1 MYCLCKANTLRQFIR
16 NVAHVEVEPTLRHAF
31 AISPFEKSRR
41 GLGTFNTLR
50 MQHTSRQ
57 WQRSTEAEG
66 GSPAYSTTSTIESGG
81 EKTTP
86 SQEGGQGSEPAFFE
100 ITPDIIDQLAAGAAK
115 NVVKRDEQPLER
127 EYQERTPER
136 RSNRRTAPERITKKP
151 FSRDASIDSTNKDDI
166 SALRKNFRIRYT
178 EGPETSSRFIRKDT
192 EKEKDDWTP
201 PPRLPWQSQKAALK
215 EKFQEGWAPRK
226 RLSPDA
232 LAGIRAI
239 NAQFPEQ
246 YTVPVLA
253 DKFEVSP
260 EAIRRI
266 LKSNWRP
273 DEEEEED
280 RKRRW
285 YKRGQQVWT
294 RYAELGLKP
303 PRKWRDEGIGKREK
317 GWKIK
322 EKEERERERETL
334 STTWNP
340 RLTRK
345 PDGDGFV

>member
-1 MYCLCKANTLRQFIR
+1 
-16 NVAHVEVEPTLRHAF
+16 
-31 AISPFEKSRR
+31 
-41 GLGTFNTLR
+41 
-50 MQHTSRQ
+50 MQQTSRHL
-57 WQRSTEAEG
+57 QRSTEAEG
-66 GSPAYSTTSTIESGG
+66 EPSAHTISSTSES
-81 EKTTP
+81 ERATP
-86 SQEGGQGSEPAFFE
+86 SQESNHASAPSYLE
-100 ITPDIIDQLAAGAAK
+100 ITPDVIDQLAAGAAK
-115 NVVKRDEQPLER
+115 NTSKRVEEPLQR
-127 EYQERTPER
+127 EYRERTPER
-136 RSNRRTAPERITKKP
+136 RANKRIFPDKIARKP
-151 FSRDASIDSTNKDDI
+151 FNREVPINSTFQDN
-166 SALRKNFRIRYT
+166 SHVPRKNFRSKYS
-178 EGPETSSRFIRKDT
+178 EEPEAPTRFPKKDAKKV
-192 EKEKDDWTP
+192 EDDWTP
-201 PPRLPWQSQKAALK
+201 PPRLPWQSQKAALQ
-215 EKFQEGWAPRK
+215 EKFSEGWAPRK

-239 NAQFPEQ
+239 NTQFPDQ

-253 DKFEVSP
+253 AKFEVSP

-266 LKSNWRP
+266 LKGNWRP

-317 GWKIK
+317 GWKSK
-322 EKEERERERETL
+322 EKEERDKERETL

>member
-1 MYCLCKANTLRQFIR
+1 
-16 NVAHVEVEPTLRHAF
+16 
-31 AISPFEKSRR
+31 
-41 GLGTFNTLR
+41 
-50 MQHTSRQ
+50 MQHTSRHLQ
-57 WQRSTEAEG
+57 KSTEAEG
-66 GSPAYSTTSTIESGG
+66 ESSAYTTAPTSES
-81 EKTTP
+81 ERTAP
-86 SQEGGQGSEPAFFE
+86 SQEGGHAPAPAFFE

-115 NVVKRDEQPLER
+115 DTAKRVEQPAER
-127 EYQERTPER
+127 EYRERTPER
-136 RSNRRTAPERITKKP
+136 RTNRREIPDRTARKP
-151 FSRDASIDSTNKDDI
+151 FNRENSINSTYQDDSP
-166 SALRKNFRIRYT
+166 APRKNFRSKYT
-178 EGPETSSRFIRKDT
+178 EESEAPTRFTKKYAK
-192 EKEKDDWTP
+192 KEEDDWTP
-201 PPRLPWQSQKAALK
+201 PPRLPWQSQKAALQ
-215 EKFQEGWAPRK
+215 EKFSEGWAPRK

-239 NAQFPEQ
+239 NAQFPDQ

-253 DKFEVSP
+253 AKFEVSP

-317 GWKIK
+317 GWKSK
-322 EKEERERERETL
+322 DKEERDKERETL

-345 PDGDGFV
+345 PEGDGFV

>member
-1 MYCLCKANTLRQFIR
+1 
-16 NVAHVEVEPTLRHAF
+16 
-31 AISPFEKSRR
+31 
-41 GLGTFNTLR
+41 
-50 MQHTSRQ
+50 MQHTSRHLQ
-57 WQRSTEAEG
+57 KSTEAEG
-66 GSPAYSTTSTIESGG
+66 ESSAYTTTPTSES
-81 EKTTP
+81 ERATP
-86 SQEGGQGSEPAFFE
+86 SQEGGHAPVPAFFE

-115 NVVKRDEQPLER
+115 DTPKRVEQPVER
-127 EYQERTPER
+127 EYRERTPER
-136 RSNRRTAPERITKKP
+136 RTNRREIPDRTARKP
-151 FSRDASIDSTNKDDI
+151 FNRENSISSTYQDDS
-166 SALRKNFRIRYT
+166 AAPRKNFRSKYT
-178 EGPETSSRFIRKDT
+178 EESEAPTRFPKKYAK
-192 EKEKDDWTP
+192 KEEDDWTP
-201 PPRLPWQSQKAALK
+201 PPRLPWQSQKAALQ

-253 DKFEVSP
+253 AKFEVSP

-317 GWKIK
+317 GWKSK
-322 EKEERERERETL
+322 DKEERDKERDTL

-345 PDGDGFV
+345 PEGDGFV

>member
-1 MYCLCKANTLRQFIR
+1 
-16 NVAHVEVEPTLRHAF
+16 
-31 AISPFEKSRR
+31 
-41 GLGTFNTLR
+41 
-50 MQHTSRQ
+50 MQHTSRRLQ
-57 WQRSTEAEG
+57 KSAEAEG
-66 GSPAYSTTSTIESGG
+66 ESSAYTTTPTTAS
-81 EKTTP
+81 EKATP
-86 SQEGGQGSEPAFFE
+86 SQEGNHAPAPAVFE

-115 NVVKRDEQPLER
+115 DSQKRVEQPVER
-127 EYQERTPER
+127 EYRERAPER
-136 RSNRRTAPERITKKP
+136 RINRREIPDRSARKTFNRESPINSSYQDDSSAPRKNLRSKYTEDPEVPTRFSKKP
-151 FSRDASIDSTNKDDI
+151 AK
-166 SALRKNFRIRYT
+166 
-178 EGPETSSRFIRKDT
+178 
-192 EKEKDDWTP
+192 KEEDDWVP
-201 PPRLPWQSQKAALK
+201 PPRLPWQSQKAALQ
-215 EKFQEGWAPRK
+215 EKFSEGWAPRK

-253 DKFEVSP
+253 AKFEVSP

-317 GWKIK
+317 GWKSK
-322 EKEERERERETL
+322 DKEERDKERETL

-345 PDGDGFV
+345 PEGDGFV

>member
-16 NVAHVEVEPTLRHAF
+16 NVAHIEVEPAFRHAF
-31 AISPFEKSRR
+31 PKSPFEKSRR
-41 GLGTFNTLR
+41 GLSTFNALR
-50 MQHTSRQ
+50 VQQTSRHL
-57 WQRSTEAEG
+57 QRSAEAEG
-66 GSPAYSTTSTIESGG
+66 ESSAYTATASSDG
-81 EKTTP
+81 EKAAP
-86 SQEGGQGSEPAFFE
+86 SQEGGHTPAPAFFE

-115 NVVKRDEQPLER
+115 DTPKRVEPIER
-127 EYQERTPER
+127 EYRERTPER
-136 RSNRRTAPERITKKP
+136 RPERRAIPDRSARRP
-151 FSRDASIDSTNKDDI
+151 FNREVSINSPYQEDS
-166 SALRKNFRIRYT
+166 SAPRKSFRSKYT
-178 EGPETSSRFIRKDT
+178 EEPEVPSRFPKKT
-192 EKEKDDWTP
+192 AKKEEDDWTP

-239 NAQFPEQ
+239 NTQFPEQ

-253 DKFEVSP
+253 AKFEVSP

-317 GWKIK
+317 GWKSK
-322 EKEERERERETL
+322 EKEERDKERETM

>member
-1 MYCLCKANTLRQFIR
+1 
-16 NVAHVEVEPTLRHAF
+16 
-31 AISPFEKSRR
+31 
-41 GLGTFNTLR
+41 
-50 MQHTSRQ
+50 MQQTSRHLQ
-57 WQRSTEAEG
+57 KSTEAEG
-66 GSPAYSTTSTIESGG
+66 ETSAYTPISTTES
-81 EKTTP
+81 EKATP
-86 SQEGGQGSEPAFFE
+86 SQESGHAPSEPAFFE

-115 NVVKRDEQPLER
+115 ETSKRAEQAPKREYTERTFERRPDRRTTPDKAARKPFNRDERSLNSTYEDDSFAP
-127 EYQERTPER
+127 R
-136 RSNRRTAPERITKKP
+136 RNFRSKHTEEPAEASTRSPKKP
-151 FSRDASIDSTNKDDI
+151 FK
-166 SALRKNFRIRYT
+166 
-178 EGPETSSRFIRKDT
+178 
-192 EKEKDDWTP
+192 KEEDDWVP

-215 EKFQEGWAPRK
+215 EKFSEGWAPRK

-239 NAQFPEQ
+239 NAQFPAQ

-253 DKFEVSP
+253 AKFEVSP

-303 PRKWRDEGIGKREK
+303 PRRWRDEGIGKREK
-317 GWKIK
+317 GWKTK
-322 EKEERERERETL
+322 EKEERDRERDVT

-345 PDGDGFV
+345 PEGDGFV

>member
-16 NVAHVEVEPTLRHAF
+16 NVAHIEVEPAFRHAF
-31 AISPFEKSRR
+31 PKSRFEKSRR
-41 GLGTFNTLR
+41 GLSTFNALR
-50 MQHTSRQ
+50 MQHTSRHLQ
-57 WQRSTEAEG
+57 KSAEAEG
-66 GSPAYSTTSTIESGG
+66 ESSAYTITPTTES
-81 EKTTP
+81 EKASS
-86 SQEGGQGSEPAFFE
+86 SQEGSHAPAPAFFE

-115 NVVKRDEQPLER
+115 DTQKRVEPPAER
-127 EYQERTPER
+127 EYRERTPER
-136 RSNRRTAPERITKKP
+136 RTNRREIPDKSGRKP
-151 FSRDASIDSTNKDDI
+151 FNREAPINPSYQDDSSTP
-166 SALRKNFRIRYT
+166 RKNFRSRYT
-178 EGPETSSRFIRKDT
+178 EDPEVPTRISKKPAK
-192 EKEKDDWTP
+192 KEDDWVP
-201 PPRLPWQSQKAALK
+201 PPRLPWQSQKAALQ
-215 EKFQEGWAPRK
+215 EKFSEGWAPRK

-253 DKFEVSP
+253 AKFEVSP

-317 GWKIK
+317 GWKSK
-322 EKEERERERETL
+322 DKEERDKERETL

-345 PDGDGFV
+345 PEGDGFV

>member
-1 MYCLCKANTLRQFIR
+1 
-16 NVAHVEVEPTLRHAF
+16 
-31 AISPFEKSRR
+31 
-41 GLGTFNTLR
+41 
-50 MQHTSRQ
+50 MQHTSRHLQ
-57 WQRSTEAEG
+57 KSTEAEG
-66 GSPAYSTTSTIESGG
+66 ESSAYTTTPISESEG
-81 EKTTP
+81 TAP
-86 SQEGGQGSEPAFFE
+86 SQEGGHAPAPAFFE

-115 NVVKRDEQPLER
+115 DTAKRVEQPAER
-127 EYQERTPER
+127 EYRERTPER
-136 RSNRRTAPERITKKP
+136 RTNRREIPDRTARKP
-151 FSRDASIDSTNKDDI
+151 FNRGNSINSTYQDDSP
-166 SALRKNFRIRYT
+166 APRKNFRSKYT
-178 EGPETSSRFIRKDT
+178 EESEAPTRFTKKYAK
-192 EKEKDDWTP
+192 KEEDDWTP
-201 PPRLPWQSQKAALK
+201 PPRLPWQSQKAALQ
-215 EKFQEGWAPRK
+215 EKFSEGWAPRK

-239 NAQFPEQ
+239 NAQFPDQ

-253 DKFEVSP
+253 AKFEVSP

-317 GWKIK
+317 GWKSK
-322 EKEERERERETL
+322 DKEERDKERETL

-345 PDGDGFV
+345 PEGDGFV

>member
-1 MYCLCKANTLRQFIR
+1 
-16 NVAHVEVEPTLRHAF
+16 
-31 AISPFEKSRR
+31 
-41 GLGTFNTLR
+41 
-50 MQHTSRQ
+50 MQQTSRHLQ
-57 WQRSTEAEG
+57 KSTEAEG
-66 GSPAYSTTSTIESGG
+66 ETSAYTPISTTES
-81 EKTTP
+81 EKATP
-86 SQEGGQGSEPAFFE
+86 SQESGHAPSEPAFFE

-115 NVVKRDEQPLER
+115 ETSKRAEQVPKREYTERTFERRPDRRTTPDKAARKPFNRDE
-127 EYQERTPER
+127 
-136 RSNRRTAPERITKKP
+136 RSLNSTYEDDSFAP
-151 FSRDASIDSTNKDDI
+151 
-166 SALRKNFRIRYT
+166 RKNFRSKHT
-178 EGPETSSRFIRKDT
+178 EEPAEASTRSPKKPFKKEDLDWVPPVHESRSTETNHT
-192 EKEKDDWTP
+192 EEPAEASTRSPKKPFKKEEDDWVP

-215 EKFQEGWAPRK
+215 EKFSEGWAPRK

-239 NAQFPEQ
+239 NAQFPAQ

-253 DKFEVSP
+253 AKFEVSP

-303 PRKWRDEGIGKREK
+303 PRRWRDEGIGKREK
-317 GWKIK
+317 GWKTK
-322 EKEERERERETL
+322 EKEERDRERDVT

-345 PDGDGFV
+345 PEGDGFV